1 MGSQDWTVHQGHL
14 AMMVNQ
20 ESLVL
25 RVRLVQQE
33 VKAYQETTEYQE
45 SRVKTEHL
53 DLRETWGQRV
63 PQEEMV
69 IQVQMGLLECR
80 GRQGERGFPE
90 MMDQSDPR
98 EILDHLEVLVWTE
111 LMETMGRTECLEIQ
125 ESRGYLV

>member
-1 MGSQDWTVHQGHL
+1 
-14 AMMVNQ
+14 MMVNQ
-20 ESLVL
+20 ESLVM

-63 PQEEMV
+63 LREATV

-80 GRQGERGFPE
+80 GRRGERGFPE

>member
-1 MGSQDWTVHQGHL
+1 M
-14 AMMVNQ
+14 
-20 ESLVL
+20 

-53 DLRETWGQRV
+53 DLQETGGQRV
-63 PQEEMV
+63 PREVTVTLDQT
-69 IQVQMGLLECR
+69 GLLECR
-80 GRQGERGFPE
+80 GHQGGRGFPE
-90 MMDQSDPR
+90 TMDQSDPR

-125 ESRGYLV
+125 ASRGYLV